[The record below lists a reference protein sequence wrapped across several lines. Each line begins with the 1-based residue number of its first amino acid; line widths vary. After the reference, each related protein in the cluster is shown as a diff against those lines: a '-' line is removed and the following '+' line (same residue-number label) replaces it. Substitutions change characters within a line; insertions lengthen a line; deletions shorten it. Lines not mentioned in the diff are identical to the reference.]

1 MLEKTESAIENGKS
15 RSIGNN
21 GHKTHNEDKQSKNTT
36 QKSICSLTTKY
47 ERSRLRTT
55 HHQCLENYQLTIYNN
70 EIVIC
75 DMNYYLLCPIRGNPC
90 LTFQNYFFF
99 LLFTKSNVIQEATSH
114 SGAHEFTPG
123 FYGSRDVYYLVL
135 FRFTTFDYLFP

>member
-1 MLEKTESAIENGKS
+1 
-15 RSIGNN
+15 
-21 GHKTHNEDKQSKNTT
+21 
-36 QKSICSLTTKY
+36 
-47 ERSRLRTT
+47 
-55 HHQCLENYQLTIYNN
+55 
-70 EIVIC
+70 
-75 DMNYYLLCPIRGNPC
+75 MNYYLLCPIRGNPC

-135 FRFTTFDYLFP
+135 FRFTTFDYPFHSCMINCKCYTYQFKKATQNRKQN